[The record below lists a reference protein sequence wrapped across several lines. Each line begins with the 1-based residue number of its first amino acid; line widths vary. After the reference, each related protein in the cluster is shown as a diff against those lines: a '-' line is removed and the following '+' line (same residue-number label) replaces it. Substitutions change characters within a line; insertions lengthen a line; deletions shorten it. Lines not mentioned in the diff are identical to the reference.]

1 VGFTV
6 VATPEQSSLKPAD
19 DVERKAAQGDLQSVT
34 AANLNQADW
43 RQAQSRPNAAADAEA
58 VARGAV
64 PPLTVARET
73 EPQAKVDPQPAEK
86 ALSAADILGSAT
98 ASAQDKIR
106 AAESLARAGQSSVE
120 IVDKDG
126 SKRTLSIE
134 LETSGRRTMVHV
146 YAQDDQGKDHVVLRA
161 VKNNDGSFEQ
171 EQSKNGEKVSYFG
184 DWWSKNMADRTALV
198 ENAAPKP
205 SAASAETDLYAP
217 RRNEIAP
224 APALADAT
232 KPEVNL
238 FPSSRNDIPAALE
251 PAAPAAIAPA
261 SVPLADSKLPLPR
274 LAPVA
279 DNSAA
284 LPRQESEPDLSIPP
298 RPALPDYSRDNRDR
312 VLPAVSA
319 ADLAASDSQRLN
331 QLFEGVASRAGYA
344 RRLTQLDNGAVYFRA
359 GMAVDADGSPRARHI
374 DPYGQ
379 SRTSLR
385 HDNGASVNAEA
396 THYYVLPYG
405 QYKQFGVKLGDV
417 AAVRYGDQVRF
428 AVFADV
434 GPRRKLGEGSM
445 ALAHSLGMSNSPI
458 SGGTQRPEVEYL
470 VFPRSGNGTPLHN
483 LAHEDLG
490 RHYLGKTY
498 RQLRIASS

>member
-1 VGFTV
+1 M
-6 VATPEQSSLKPAD
+6 S
-19 DVERKAAQGDLQSVT
+19 
-34 AANLNQADW
+34 
-43 RQAQSRPNAAADAEA
+43 A

-64 PPLTVARET
+64 PPLTVTRDI
-73 EPQAKVDPQPAEK
+73 EPPAKVEPQPAER
-86 ALSAADILGSAT
+86 APSAADILSSAS
-98 ASAQDKIR
+98 ASAQDKLR
-106 AAESLARAGQSSVE
+106 AAESLARAGQSSIE

-134 LETSGRRTMVHV
+134 LETAGRRTMVHV

-161 VKNNDGSFEQ
+161 VKNNDGSFEP

-198 ENAAPKP
+198 ENAAAKP
-205 SAASAETDLYAP
+205 AAASAETDLYAP

-224 APALADAT
+224 APFPALADAT

-238 FPSSRNDIPAALE
+238 FPSSRNDIPAAIV
-251 PAAPAAIAPA
+251 PAA
-261 SVPLADSKLPLPR
+261 VTLADSKLPQPAAF
-274 LAPVA
+274 APVA
-279 DNSAA
+279 DNSAPA
-284 LPRQESEPDLSIPP
+284 PRQAGEQDLPIPP
-298 RPALPDYSRDNRDR
+298 RPTLPDYSRDNRER
-312 VLPAVSA
+312 LPAPSA
-319 ADLAASDSQRLN
+319 VDLAAEDSQRLN
-331 QLFEGVASRAGYA
+331 QLFEGVARRAGYA

-359 GMAVDADGSPRARHI
+359 GMAVDADGSPRARQI

-434 GPRRKLGEGSM
+434 GPRRMLGEGSM

-458 SGGTQRPEVEYL
+458 SGGTQRPEVEY
-470 VFPRSGNGTPLHN
+470 
-483 LAHEDLG
+483 
-490 RHYLGKTY
+490 
-498 RQLRIASS
+498 

>member
-1 VGFTV
+1 V
-6 VATPEQSSLKPAD
+6 
-19 DVERKAAQGDLQSVT
+19 
-34 AANLNQADW
+34 
-43 RQAQSRPNAAADAEA
+43 
-58 VARGAV
+58 
-64 PPLTVARET
+64 
-73 EPQAKVDPQPAEK
+73 
-86 ALSAADILGSAT
+86 
-98 ASAQDKIR
+98 
-106 AAESLARAGQSSVE
+106 
-120 IVDKDG
+120 
-126 SKRTLSIE
+126 
-134 LETSGRRTMVHV
+134 
-146 YAQDDQGKDHVVLRA
+146 
-161 VKNNDGSFEQ
+161 
-171 EQSKNGEKVSYFG
+171 
-184 DWWSKNMADRTALV
+184 
-198 ENAAPKP
+198 
-205 SAASAETDLYAP
+205 
-217 RRNEIAP
+217 
-224 APALADAT
+224 
-232 KPEVNL
+232 
-238 FPSSRNDIPAALE
+238 
-251 PAAPAAIAPA
+251 PAAIVPA
-261 SVPLADSKLPLPR
+261 SVPLADSKLQPPR
-274 LAPVA
+274 APVA

-284 LPRQESEPDLSIPP
+284 LPRQEEPDLSIPP
-298 RPALPDYSRDNRDR
+298 RPALPDYSRDNQART
-312 VLPAVSA
+312 LPAVSA
-319 ADLAASDSQRLN
+319 ADLAASDSRRLN
-331 QLFEGVASRAGYA
+331 QLFEGVASRAGYS

-359 GMAVDADGSPRARHI
+359 GMAVDADGSPRARQI

>member
-1 VGFTV
+1 VGFTA

-19 DVERKAAQGDLQSVT
+19 DVERKAAQSDVQSVT

-43 RQAQSRPNAAADAEA
+43 RQAQSRPNAATDAEA

-64 PPLTVARET
+64 PPLTVARDT

-86 ALSAADILGSAT
+86 APGAADILSSAT

-134 LETSGRRTMVHV
+134 LEASGRRTMVHV
-146 YAQDDQGKDHVVLRA
+146 YAKDDQGKDHVVLRA

-205 SAASAETDLYAP
+205 AAASAETDLYAP

-238 FPSSRNDIPAALE
+238 FPSSRNDIPAAVV
-251 PAAPAAIAPA
+251 PAAIVPA
-261 SVPLADSKLPLPR
+261 SVPLADSKLQPPR
-274 LAPVA
+274 APVA

-284 LPRQESEPDLSIPP
+284 LPRQEEPDLSIPP
-298 RPALPDYSRDNRDR
+298 RPALPDYSRDNQART
-312 VLPAVSA
+312 LPAVSA
-319 ADLAASDSQRLN
+319 ADLAASDSRRLN
-331 QLFEGVASRAGYA
+331 QLFEGVASRAGYS

-359 GMAVDADGSPRARHI
+359 GMAVDADGSPRARQI